1 MPFLGG
7 GGVKV
12 GRGGGAEAEAEAE
25 AEVWVSLPAPSPL
38 FSLPSPFPLL
48 SPLPKVPDVHDNIRY
63 DLEHNAQRLPLRRM
77 NELYTVT
84 KNFADA
90 YVGSPHLVR

>member
-1 MPFLGG
+1 MD
-7 GGVKV
+7 
-12 GRGGGAEAEAEAE
+12 ET
-25 AEVWVSLPAPSPL
+25 
-38 FSLPSPFPLL
+38 LL
-48 SPLPKVPDVHDNIRY
+48 LMLDRWRKLHLDLYKPHTQKFDLTKVPDVHDNIRY

-90 YVGSPHLVR
+90 YVPQVGSVGGNLTLTLLDI